1 MMIVTYKLC
10 NITAFILTILI
21 VLLTPQRQIAA
32 QVPPYQPLVR
42 EHTGDTTNTA
52 DQTVPALS
60 TPRKSNRGVFT
71 ILVTSDL
78 NPVVINQFQ
87 QWTVHVET
95 AEGQSLEDA
104 VIELSGGM
112 PAHDHE
118 MSSVPIVTKNM
129 GKGDYLIEGMTFHM
143 PGLWQMM
150 LYITSGS
157 TSDTVIMDLIV
168 E

>member
-1 MMIVTYKLC
+1 MIVTYKLR
-10 NITAFILTILI
+10 NIAAFILTIHL
-21 VLLTPQRQIAA
+21 VLLTPQGQLAA
-32 QVPPYQPLVR
+32 QVPPYQPLIR

-60 TPRKSNRGVFT
+60 TPRMSNRGVFT
-71 ILVTSDL
+71 ISVTSDL
-78 NPVVINQFQ
+78 NPVVINQFH

-95 AEGQSLEDA
+95 ADSQPVEDA

-118 MSSVPIVTKNM
+118 MPSVPVVTQNM
-129 GKGDYLIEGMTFHM
+129 GKGGYLVEGMTFHM

-157 TSDTVIMDLIV
+157 TSDTVILDLIV

>member
-1 MMIVTYKLC
+1 MIVTYKLRT
-10 NITAFILTILI
+10 ITALILTILI
-21 VLLTPQRQIAA
+21 VLLTPPGQLAA
-32 QVPPYQPLVR
+32 QVQPYQPLIR

-52 DQTVPALS
+52 DQAVPALS

-71 ILVTSDL
+71 ISVTSDL
-78 NPVVINQFQ
+78 NPVVINQFH

-95 AEGQSLEDA
+95 ADGQPVEDA

-118 MSSVPIVTKNM
+118 MPSVPVVTQNM
-129 GKGDYLIEGMTFHM
+129 GKGDYLVEGMTFHM

-157 TSDTVIMDLIV
+157 TSDTVILDLIV